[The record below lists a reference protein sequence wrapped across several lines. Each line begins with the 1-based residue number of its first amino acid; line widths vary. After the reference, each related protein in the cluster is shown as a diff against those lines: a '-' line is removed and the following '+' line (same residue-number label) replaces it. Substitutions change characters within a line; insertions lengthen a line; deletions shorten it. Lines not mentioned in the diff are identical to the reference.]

1 MEDLSLHILDIVENA
16 TRAGATLVEIR
27 VREDSARDLLE
38 INIRDNGR
46 GMDPEMA
53 KRARDPFGT
62 TRTTRRVGL
71 GLPLLEQ
78 AARETGGRLTLTSVP
93 ERGTEVT
100 VTFVASHIDR
110 KPLGD
115 LGATLVTL
123 ILGSPGV
130 EFVCEL
136 DHDGETTTLDT
147 RSLKIELEGT
157 SITEPAV
164 LALIKDLFRSS
175 GETPGASQEAADR
188 AANGGD
194 EDG

>member
-38 INIRDNGR
+38 ITVRDNGR
-46 GMDPEMA
+46 GMDAEMA

-78 AARETGGRLTLTSVP
+78 AARETGGQLTLTSVP

-100 VTFVASHIDR
+100 ATFVASHIDR

-123 ILGSPGV
+123 ILGSPQV

-136 DHDGETTTLDT
+136 DLDGETTTVDT
-147 RSLKIELEGT
+147 RSLKAELEGT

-175 GETPGASQEAADR
+175 GQGTGGAHHTGRTAD
-188 AANGGD
+188 GGD

>member
-27 VREDSARDLLE
+27 ICEDSARDTLE
-38 INIRDNGR
+38 ISVRDNGR

-78 AARETGGRLTLTSVP
+78 AARETGGQLTLTSAP
-93 ERGTEVT
+93 GSGTEVMAR
-100 VTFVASHIDR
+100 FVASHIDR

-115 LGATLVTL
+115 LGATLVTM
-123 ILGSPGV
+123 ILGSPNV
-130 EFVCEL
+130 EFVCEM
-136 DHDGETTTLDT
+136 DRNGETTTLDT
-147 RSLKIELEGT
+147 RSLKAELEGT

-175 GETPGASQEAADR
+175 GEIPGAARPTDR
-188 AANGGD
+188 ASNGGD

>member
-38 INIRDNGR
+38 ISVRDNGR

-78 AARETGGRLTLTSVP
+78 AARETGGQLTLTSVP

-100 VTFVASHIDR
+100 ATFVASHIDR

-115 LGATLVTL
+115 LGTTLVTL
-123 ILGSPGV
+123 ILGSPQV

-136 DHDGETTTLDT
+136 DLDGETTTVDT
-147 RSLKIELEGT
+147 RSLKAELEGT

-175 GETPGASQEAADR
+175 GQDRGGAHRTGRAAD
-188 AANGGD
+188 GGD